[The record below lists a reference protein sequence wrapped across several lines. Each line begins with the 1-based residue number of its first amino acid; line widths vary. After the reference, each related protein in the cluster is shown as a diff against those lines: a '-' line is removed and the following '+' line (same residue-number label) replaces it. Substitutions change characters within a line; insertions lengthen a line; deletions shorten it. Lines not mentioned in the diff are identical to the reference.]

1 MTQELGLP
9 ITKLSNLIIENK
21 ENDYKLFGLPALTTL
36 ERNAIPA
43 GSLRAGLLIYSI
55 ADSSLM
61 VYTDNE
67 WSPVGSGGDTEVLIL
82 KKFTTA
88 ERLALIPET
97 GMMVFDTDEG
107 RIYRYNAS
115 EEQEENKWAALNSDA
130 HTNVPIRQEA
140 EIKRRQESN
149 SISVGEL
156 LFSEPSNTLTIQND
170 EGRLETIITDEKFV
184 VPNETTQKT
193 TTSGAMRVD
202 TSSGA
207 NAHALGVYLN
217 GSWRII
223 TTESY
228 FKVPTPTTQL
238 STASGAMRYETTTS
252 NQGGLQ
258 FRRASNWINV
268 ATEQYLKIP
277 DNNTQALQES
287 GAIRVNTSG
296 GAGSHVLEVY
306 LNGSWTPLVTGPTI
320 SYDAFPVGTLL
331 IWPSDTLNATN
342 MFNWRICNGALLS
355 KTTYN
360 TLFGIIGTLFGV
372 GTATQFNIPD
382 FRGLFLRG
390 KNDARLIGQGGSAV
404 PIDPDKDT
412 RIKGFDPSVSGQS
425 SSAVGSIQGWALGSH
440 GHLFDTADNFG
451 TTDMEFF
458 RKSTPKGLALNDVNL
473 TTDGYDVDF
482 SASQFTSSVIRRA
495 GTQDD
500 GFASEFGS
508 DSIETRPINIYVNY
522 IIKVK

>member
-1 MTQELGLP
+1 MTQEPGLP

-36 ERNAIPA
+36 ERGAIPA
-43 GSLRAGLLIYSI
+43 NSLRAGLLIYSI
-55 ADSSLM
+55 DDSSLM
-61 VYTDNE
+61 VYTGNE
-67 WSPVGSGGDTEVLIL
+67 WASVGSGGDAEVLIL
-82 KKFTTA
+82 KNLTTA
-88 ERLALIPET
+88 QRLALTPET
-97 GMMVFDTDEG
+97 GMLIFDTEEN
-107 RIYRYNAS
+107 RIYRYNAN
-115 EEQEENKWAALNSDA
+115 EEQDDNKWAALNSDA
-130 HTNVPIRQEA
+130 HTNVPIREEA
-140 EIKRRQESN
+140 EIKGRQASN
-149 SISVGEL
+149 AISVGEL
-156 LFSEPSNTLTIQND
+156 LFYEPSNTLTIQND

-193 TTSGAMRVD
+193 STSGAMRVD
-202 TSSGA
+202 TSPGA

-238 STASGAMRYETTTS
+238 LTTSGAMRYEITTS
-252 NQGGLQ
+252 NKGGLQ

-306 LNGSWTPLVTGPTI
+306 LNSSWTPLVTGPTI
-320 SYDAFPVGTLL
+320 SYDAFPVGALL

-342 MFNWRICNGALLS
+342 MINWRICNGALLS

-390 KNDARLIGQGGSAV
+390 KNDTRLIGQGASAV
-404 PIDPDKDT
+404 PLDPDKDT
-412 RIKGFDPSVSGQS
+412 RIKGFDASDES
-425 SSAVGSIQGWALGSH
+425 SSAVGSLQGWALGSH
-440 GHLFDTADNFG
+440 GHLIDTTDDFG
-451 TTDMEFF
+451 TTDMDFF
-458 RKSTPKGLALNDVNL
+458 NKSTTKPNGLNDANL
-473 TTDGYDVDF
+473 TTDDGYDVDF
-482 SASQFTSSVIRRA
+482 SLSKFTSSVIKRA
-495 GTQDD
+495 ETQDD
-500 GFASEFGS
+500 GFASEFGT
-508 DSIETRPINIYVNY
+508 DSIETRPLNIYVNY